1 MNILPKVFLLHIFI
15 VKYGIIMHFEI
26 NPILKKNLLK
36 SVFVPKSTLIFIIE
50 GLTNRWI
57 VLVIDV
63 VTACLVLPICRTRVY
78 LLYVIMKLLMT
89 YHRGCLKSSTRR
101 VSHVEQEMF
110 TLPVHRTW
118 VHPGFN
124 GARVARFLAYCVMSC
139 CSLFVLLFFSSGHSI
154 VYPSN

>member
-1 MNILPKVFLLHIFI
+1 MNSLPKVFSLHIFI

-36 SVFVPKSTLIFIIE
+36 SVFVPKSTLIFILE

-63 VTACLVLPICRTRVY
+63 VTACLVLPICRTRVS

-89 YHRGCLKSSTRR
+89 YHLVCKNSTRR
-101 VSHVEQEMF
+101 VPHVEQ
-110 TLPVHRTW
+110 
-118 VHPGFN
+118 
-124 GARVARFLAYCVMSC
+124 
-139 CSLFVLLFFSSGHSI
+139 
-154 VYPSN
+154 